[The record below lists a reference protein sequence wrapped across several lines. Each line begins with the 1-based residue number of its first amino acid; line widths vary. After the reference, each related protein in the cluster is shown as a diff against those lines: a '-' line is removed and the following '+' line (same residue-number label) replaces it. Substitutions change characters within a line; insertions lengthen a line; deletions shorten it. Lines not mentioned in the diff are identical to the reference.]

1 MATLGF
7 IGCAIFLL
15 YLLGACVVGFFAVS
29 FGIGMG
35 GGKRIE
41 YLFPLVGLCLDVY
54 LWTLLLPHCPFTISM
69 L

>member
-1 MATLGF
+1 MAILGF
-7 IGCAIFLL
+7 IACAIFLL
-15 YLLGACVVGFFAVS
+15 WLLAMSVFGFVAVS

-41 YLFPLVGLCLDVY
+41 YLFPLAGLCLDVY